1 MKKLLCILLNILM
14 IFATL
19 TFVGCKKDAPALK
32 IGLGVYTTVSATSA
46 DGEVDG
52 QGKATVTVATVL
64 VDADG
69 KVVSCQLDVADNT
82 VKYTAEGKPMV
93 YYGLKTK
100 YEQGTDY
107 NMKAYGGAAKEWF
120 EQADAFE
127 GVVAGKTLNEIKS
140 LVAAENKGTDEVI
153 NAGCTIMVNEFVNAV
168 EKAITN
174 AVDSAATAESTLKL
188 GVYTEQTCKDAEEEK
203 DGQSKLETTVFAAA
217 LDADGKIVAALSD
230 CVQVTFT
237 FDTKGASTFD
247 STKPVISKRDA
258 GDSYGMKAY
267 GGAAKEWH
275 EQADAFNTACIGKTP
290 KEVASLMAN
299 DNYGNADV
307 KASGCTI
314 LVNGFVKA
322 AEKIG

>member
-1 MKKLLCILLNILM
+1 MKKLLCLVLCFAMLL
-14 IFATL
+14 ATL
-19 TFVGCKKDAPALK
+19 TFVGCKKEAPTLK
-32 IGLGVYTTVSATSA
+32 LGMGVYTSVSASNAEA
-46 DGEVDG
+46 DVEG
-52 QGKATVTVATVL
+52 QGKATVTVAAVL

-69 KVVSCQLDVADNT
+69 KVVACQLDTADNT
-82 VKYTAEGKPMV
+82 VKYTADGKAFA

-100 YEQGTDY
+100 YEMGADY

-127 GVVAGKTLNEIKS
+127 GVVVGKTLNEIKA
-140 LVAAENKGTDEVI
+140 LVASENKGNDEVI
-153 NAGCTIMVNEFVNAV
+153 NAGCTIMVNEFVNAI
-168 EKAITN
+168 EKAVAN
-174 AVDSAATAESTLKL
+174 AADSAATADSTLKL
-188 GVYTEQTCKDAEEEK
+188 GVYTEQTCKDAAEEK

-217 LDADGKIVAALSD
+217 VGADGKIVAASSD

-237 FDTKGASTFD
+237 FDAKGASTFD
-247 STKPVISKRDA
+247 ATKPVVSKKEA

-267 GGAAKEWH
+267 GGAAKEWY
-275 EQADAFNTACIGKTP
+275 EQAAAFNTACVGKTP
-290 KEVASLMAN
+290 SEIASLMGE

-307 KASGCTI
+307 KAAGCTI